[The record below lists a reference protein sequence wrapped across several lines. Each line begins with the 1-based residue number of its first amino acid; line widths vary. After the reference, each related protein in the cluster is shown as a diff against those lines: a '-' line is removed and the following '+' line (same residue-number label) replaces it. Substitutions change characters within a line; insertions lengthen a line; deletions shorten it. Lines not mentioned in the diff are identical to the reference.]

1 MRPEQLHRTYLDLTT
16 PHVADACMRLGIE
29 VRCAPPGTG
38 PLWSGT
44 HLAGRVR
51 PARHYGS
58 VDVFLEA
65 IERAKPGDVLVVDN
79 GGRQDE
85 ACVGDL
91 VTLEASR
98 AGLAGI
104 LIWGLHRDTTELR
117 TIRLP
122 VFSQGTLPVGPQRLD
137 PRDPDALVSCS
148 SRSAAPPTSQK
159 WPPRSGTR
167 NAPRRRKCTWT
178 PHSGLRPVWGRTS
191 QPAPRTP
198 ASPSVSTCVRS
209 GERSKSSRWLRRG
222 WGRFQLLS
230 VPQGSLWIYGRPP
243 VSTTGFCRL
252 PSDSLGVAATR
263 RAATATAALR
273 IRPGRYCSSIAAA
286 STAAPASGALP

>member
-1 MRPEQLHRTYLDLTT
+1 MHPEQLHRTYLDLTT

-29 VRCAPPGTG
+29 VRCAPPGTV

-65 IERAKPGDVLVVDN
+65 IERAEPGDVLVVDN

-91 VTLEASR
+91 VTLEASG

-122 VFSQGTLPVGPQRLD
+122 VFSQGALPVGPQRLD
-137 PRDPDALVSCS
+137 PRDPDALEAALCGEHRVTAEDFVLGDDDGALFIPL
-148 SRSAAPPTSQK
+148 SRAAEVADVAAKIRDT
-159 WPPRSGTR
+159 
-167 NAPRRRKCTWT
+167 
-178 PHSGLRPVWGRTS
+178 
-191 QPAPRTP
+191 
-198 ASPSVSTCVRS
+198 
-209 GERSKSSRWLRRG
+209 ERSQAAKMHVGTTFRTQAHLAEFLAARDSDPGITFRQHLRAFG
-222 WGRFQLLS
+222 GE
-230 VPQGSLWIYGRPP
+230 IEE
-243 VSTTGFCRL
+243 
-252 PSDSLGVAATR
+252 
-263 RAATATAALR
+263 
-273 IRPGRYCSSIAAA
+273 
-286 STAAPASGALP
+286 